1 MSKSV
6 LHAGNLE
13 TIYDSGSLRYIRLGN
28 EELLRG
34 IYVAL
39 RDAEWGTLSPIISNE
54 KIVCTKNGF
63 AISYDCPYTINGL
76 TVFRWHVI
84 IEGDQKNE
92 IVFSIS
98 GFALTTFQKNRA
110 GLCVLHPIKTC
121 AGQSCEITS
130 TKGEV
135 LENIFPVFIAPHQPF
150 TNIKKMRWKTPEKNI
165 CEITFEGDIFET
177 EDQRNWTD
185 ASYKTYST
193 PLCLPF
199 PTTLHA
205 GETIHQQIL
214 FSVVS
219 PKHFSAIKTTCENNI
234 VLEFDLR
241 KALSLPKIGTS
252 RADTK
257 PGEQSI
263 SWLRKLQLDHYRT
276 NLKLYEDN
284 WHSHFEEANSEAQR
298 LGTKLS
304 LALHLR
310 CENDLMDFIST
321 DVIKSNQLKE
331 ITVLGPS
338 KITESRFIEK
348 QFPQLK
354 KKFPGI
360 QIGAGTDC
368 YFAELNRNI
377 MHAPLPDFI
386 SFSINPQVHA
396 FDNLTLIENM
406 EAQYDAVIS
415 AKKLYPTLPV
425 HISPVTLKPRF
436 NPNSKEYLSGNLQYD
451 RNPDRRQHTLF
462 ALAWTLGS
470 IRNLAAAGAAAITFF
485 QSVGDNGIIS
495 ENHDT
500 QKTILSPEYLLLS
513 LITQFKK
520 AQFFAGICNDPL
532 KCTGILMNN
541 YSDRR
546 WIIAN
551 HTDQNLFVRISNL
564 EGASQLREISSHN
577 SNLHLYN
584 PYLFLI
590 SPAMNINSS
599 TVQLNPQS
607 IVVIDQKISKAE

>member
-1 MSKSV
+1 MSKNV
-6 LHAGNLE
+6 LHAGSLE
-13 TIYDSGSLRYIRLGN
+13 TIYDAGSLRYIRLGN

-39 RDAEWGTLSPIISNE
+39 RDAEWGTFSSVISNE
-54 KIVCTKNGF
+54 TIVSEKDRF
-63 AISYDCPYTINGL
+63 AVRYDCHYNINGL
-76 TVFRWHVI
+76 SVFRWHVT
-84 IEGDQKNE
+84 IEGNQKNE

-98 GFALTTFQKNRA
+98 GLASATFQKNRA

-135 LENIFPVFIAPHQPF
+135 LENIFPIFVAPHQPF
-150 TNIKKMRWKTPEKNI
+150 TDIQKMRWITPEKNI

-199 PTTLHA
+199 PTTLHE
-205 GETIHQQIL
+205 GDTINQQIL

-219 PKHFSAIKTTCENNI
+219 PKHFRDIQTTCENN
-234 VLEFDLR
+234 VDLEFDLT
-241 KALSLPKIGTS
+241 KVLSLPKIGTS
-252 RADTK
+252 RAGTRPDR
-257 PGEQSI
+257 QII
-263 SWLRKLQLDHYRT
+263 SWLRKLQLDHYHT

-284 WHSHFEEANSEAQR
+284 WQSHLEEANSEAQR
-298 LGTKLS
+298 MKTKLL

-310 CENDLMDFIST
+310 CENDLIDFMAT
-321 DVIKSNQLKE
+321 DVVMSNRLKE

-348 QFPQLK
+348 QFPHLK

-368 YFAELNRNI
+368 YLAELNRNI
-377 MHAPLPDFI
+377 LNGSLPDFI

-415 AKKLYPTLPV
+415 AKKIYPTLPI

-436 NPNSKEYLSGNLQYD
+436 NTNIKEYLSGNMQYD
-451 RNPDRRQHTLF
+451 HSGDWRQHTVF
-462 ALAWTLGS
+462 AAAWTLGS
-470 IRNLAAAGAAAITFF
+470 IRNLAAAGAAAITYF

-495 ENHDT
+495 ENRDT
-500 QKTILSPEYLLLS
+500 KKTILSPEYLLFS
-513 LITQFKK
+513 LISQFKK

-532 KCTGILMNN
+532 KCTGIFMNN

-564 EGASQLREISSHN
+564 EGIAQLKEINSYDTNLHQHDPDLFVISS
-577 SNLHLYN
+577 
-584 PYLFLI
+584 
-590 SPAMNINSS
+590 ATNINSN
-599 TVQLNPQS
+599 TVRLNPQS
-607 IVVIDQKISKAE
+607 IVVIDQKIATGR